1 MQKKWF
7 HPKHNLEKDDVVMII
22 EKDAKRA
29 EWPLGRVT
37 EVFPGV
43 DGLVRV
49 VRIKTKDGEYLRLV
63 HCLCPL
69 EYTE

>member
-1 MQKKWF
+1 MA
-7 HPKHNLEKDDVVMII
+7 PGSSNGGIS
-22 EKDAKRA
+22 
-29 EWPLGRVT
+29 
-37 EVFPGV
+37 GV

-49 VRIKTKDGEYLRLV
+49 VRIKTKDGEYLRPV